1 MLESLKG
8 TNGGEIDEHLSV
20 FVDLNRGG
28 RREHRWGGE
37 RGINTPPLSQQSV
50 KCGTAAT

>member
-37 RGINTPPLSQQSV
+37 RGINTPLVPTVS
-50 KCGTAAT
+50 